1 MRKFIHAAAVLGAL
15 AIPTATVEAQ
25 TAPAPANGEITKID
39 AAAGRITMRHGPI
52 RNLDM
57 ESMTMVFRAGDPA
70 MLTAVKPGDKVVF
83 EAERVNG
90 QITITRMRKAP

>member
-1 MRKFIHAAAVLGAL
+1 MRKFIHAAAVLGAFST
-15 AIPTATVEAQ
+15 PTAAVDAQ
-25 TAPAPANGEITKID
+25 TAPTPANGEIAKVD
-39 AAAGRITMRHGPI
+39 AAAGKITMRHGPI

-57 ESMTMVFRAGDPA
+57 DSMTMVFRAGDPA

-90 QITITRMRKAP
+90 QITITKMRKAP